1 MKRVYLLLAMLAL
14 SSNAV
19 AWQISCDSSGKA
31 KDCYSWFIDKNRAT
45 GKEKRSKISFK
56 ITDGAV
62 DTSSVCSNH
71 KYGSIDAIKCK
82 REASIL
88 FRKACRAD
96 EDDNSLSYARKR
108 LYCDAYRNFVPSR

>member
-14 SSNAV
+14 SSEAA
-19 AWQISCDSSGKA
+19 AWQIRCNSSGKVQS
-31 KDCYSWFIDKNRAT
+31 CYSWFVDKNRAT
-45 GKEKRSKISFK
+45 GEAKRSKINFT

-82 REASIL
+82 REASNL